1 MEGFS
6 SKKYVLE
13 IQNVEWFDQIV
24 ECIGDAFVPCSLIST
39 FENLNI
45 ARNFTNGWRC
55 GKTKLKF
62 KNLKNYF

>member
-24 ECIGDAFVPCSLIST
+24 ECIGDEFVPCSLIKT
-39 FENLNI
+39 FQNLNI
-45 ARNFTNGWRC
+45 ARNFTNG
-55 GKTKLKF
+55 
-62 KNLKNYF
+62 